1 MIASFINENSIILA
15 IALPLLFFV
24 LRDIFMAYREKKN
37 SKRYEQMIIDS
48 EKRLYNLIKQAN
60 QNKINLMKDIS
71 NLHKNIDDSIAD
83 IDKNIN
89 DKEKNT

>member
-1 MIASFINENSIILA
+1 MIASFIKENSVILA

-71 NLHKNIDDSIAD
+71 TLHKNIDDSIAD